1 MRSIE
6 ATHLAYLQHN
16 QALIEGESRV
26 VEISPLVSVRGE
38 DLQRLRGV
46 EIHLP
51 CLIYD
56 RSEVDQ
62 PYEVVAEGV
71 GKLLQPVEGYVV
83 YLFL

>member
-1 MRSIE
+1 M
-6 ATHLAYLQHN
+6 YLQHN
-16 QALIEGESRV
+16 QALIEGEPRV

-38 DLQRLRGV
+38 GLQRLKGV
-46 EIHLP
+46 DIHLP

-56 RSEVDQ
+56 QSEVNQ
-62 PYEVVAEGV
+62 PYEVIAEGV